1 MAWDHFGVS
10 VLRNLMCYQPQ
21 LGSGCQGV
29 DLRDRGKRDFATSG
43 ERETFSRRTQK
54 SLCPSRFCD

>member
-54 SLCPSRFCD
+54 RLVPQ